1 MKTVKL
7 VRKEVYNAGRESKYI
22 LTNTKHI
29 IQYIETNLFPVCI
42 FTKHFFK
49 QQKLLETILIFSSQ
63 NVIVRK
69 IDNMYK

>member
-29 IQYIETNLFPVCI
+29 IQYIETNLFPEDI
-42 FTKHFFK
+42 MYFY
-49 QQKLLETILIFSSQ
+49 ETILIFSSQ
-63 NVIVRK
+63 NVIFRK